1 MSEFAVPANT
11 PPCLKG
17 GALPDT
23 TTKAQIS
30 NPQDA
35 RIVTRAAPSLNRQ
48 LFGLGDLLALCVL
61 AATPIASMLPA
72 RQLRAAAVRMAGLL
86 PAGFRQEASLETF
99 IDFGGLSR
107 DEAAALRRCQLAE
120 KLTSLAFFIKQ
131 LGGNPVYEIAVEG
144 REHVTEA
151 LAGGRGAVIWIA
163 DFVFA
168 SEVVRQAFHALG
180 HPLTHVIRPEHGF
193 SSTRFGVRC
202 LNPVHMKVGKRH
214 VREFV
219 VFDRDRPDDARR
231 RLERRL
237 GENGLISLLACA
249 YEGRTLVRT
258 PFMRGE
264 LDLAIGAPALAFKMG
279 CPILPVFIRR
289 SPAAPRFTVS
299 IGGPLK
305 MSGTDRRAAIVEAA
319 KDFVARLS
327 PCVEAN
333 PELWRGWSSLT
344 EWASQPFGDN
354 VPVP

>member
-23 TTKAQIS
+23 TTRAQIS
-30 NPQDA
+30 NPRDA
-35 RIVTRAAPSLNRQ
+35 RIVTRAIPPVDRQ
-48 LFGLGDLLALCVL
+48 LIGLGDLLALSVL
-61 AATPIASMLPA
+61 AATPVASMLPA
-72 RQLRAAAVRMAGLL
+72 RRLRSAAVRMAGLL
-86 PAGFRQEASLETF
+86 PAGFRQEAALETF
-99 IDFGGLSR
+99 VALGGLSR
-107 DEAAALRRCQLAE
+107 DQADALRRRQLAQ

-168 SEVVRQAFHALG
+168 SEVARQAFHALG
-180 HPLTHVIRPEHGF
+180 HPLTHVLRPEHGF
-193 SSTRFGVRC
+193 SSTRFGVGC
-202 LNPVHMKVGKRH
+202 LNPVHMKVGRRH

-219 VFDRDRPDDARR
+219 VFDRDRPDDTRR

-249 YEGRTLVRT
+249 YEGRTLVRA
-258 PFMRGE
+258 PFLSGG
-264 LDLAIGAPALAFKMG
+264 LHLAVGAPALAFKMD
-279 CPILPVFIRR
+279 CPILPVFIRP
-289 SPAAPRFTVS
+289 SPVAPHFTAS
-299 IGGPLK
+299 IGRPLM
-305 MSGTDRRAAIVEAA
+305 MSGTDRHSAILQATEDFVSRLAPRVEAH
-319 KDFVARLS
+319 
-327 PCVEAN
+327 

-344 EWASQPFGDN
+344 E
-354 VPVP
+354 